1 MCSVRLADGAI
12 AHVRAVRGVA
22 KALMVEDEPRSGQ
35 PGGDETE
42 LVMGKKQLNDLA
54 ERVWTRIREQ
64 RPEWEAHFGI
74 GTGGDLE
81 VAIPAPPRSRAGQLV
96 LSSSGGSDLSVRF
109 RPEHMCYAVSDADQ
123 MLAVAEQLLSDHAL
137 FVVINQSGR
146 WASTTIVGP
155 GEDLP
160 LKAGQSAEIVSWSG
174 VRDRV
179 VSR

>member
-1 MCSVRLADGAI
+1 MIV
-12 AHVRAVRGVA
+12 
-22 KALMVEDEPRSGQ
+22 VEHEPRPSWL
-35 PGGDETE
+35 GGGETE
-42 LVMGKKQLNDLA
+42 LDMVKKRQLNDLA
-54 ERVWTRIREQ
+54 QRVWTRIKEQ
-64 RPEWEAHFGI
+64 RPEWEPHFGVSS
-74 GTGGDLE
+74 GGDLE

-96 LSSSGGSDLSVRF
+96 LASSGGSDLWVRF
-109 RPEHMCYAVSDADQ
+109 GPEHMRYAVSDADQ

-146 WASTTIVGP
+146 WAETTIMGP

-160 LKAGQSAEIVSWSG
+160 LKSGQSAEIVSWSG